1 MGNHEHVEI
10 KCKGRVILDLF
21 QSVRR
26 DAKLT
31 SYSLN
36 NVATHF
42 LGLQKDDVKY
52 TQIRELFETDAKSRS
67 ILAKYCFKDCFLVI
81 LLMRKLMTI

>member
-1 MGNHEHVEI
+1 MGNHEHNEI
-10 KCKGRVILDLF
+10 TCKGRVMVDLF

-26 DAKLT
+26 DVKLN

-52 TQIRELFETDAKSRS
+52 NTIRSLFETDANSRS
-67 ILAKYCFKDCFLVI
+67 ILAKYCFKDTFLCI
-81 LLMRKLMTI
+81 LLMKKMMTI